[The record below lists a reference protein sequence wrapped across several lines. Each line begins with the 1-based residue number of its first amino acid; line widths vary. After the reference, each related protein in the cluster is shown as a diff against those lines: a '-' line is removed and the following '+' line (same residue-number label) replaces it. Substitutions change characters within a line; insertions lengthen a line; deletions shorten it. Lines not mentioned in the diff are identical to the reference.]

1 MTAIRELYG
10 RVVTMGHDQAQEC
23 SSHPQRA
30 LEVDA
35 KSNLKDTSI
44 TIGVISCKGTELQT
58 HVRLCR
64 SVRMLSAAYM
74 SVLRLRGSVVAIV
87 VTLVRRFL

>member
-35 KSNLKDTSI
+35 DH
-44 TIGVISCKGTELQT
+44 TEL
-58 HVRLCR
+58 RK
-64 SVRMLSAAYM
+64 
-74 SVLRLRGSVVAIV
+74 I
-87 VTLVRRFL
+87 